1 MIAGAQVWDE
11 AGADPKEAMMPYVD
25 TPLTEQIREVVS
37 SAWGL
42 DAEDVGE
49 RLVGGEESA
58 AFRVGAQ
65 VVRISPAWRTTAEL
79 EWCHSIALA
88 AAEEIPEAVPPL
100 PHQAGATVIRVAGR
114 PVSVWPYI
122 EGSRVDDDDA
132 CQRAEA
138 AELLARLHQVLG
150 SQRGR
155 FGPRPG
161 GGSTVTTRAIEHG
174 DSELD
179 TWVRAFDAEARW
191 TQPIH
196 GDFYAGNL
204 LARSG
209 HIVALLDWDE
219 AILSPPER
227 ELAWAAWE
235 FGDGLWADNLDE
247 VWRFVAAYKDAGGP
261 ADPPD
266 DLTLR
271 SLVRER
277 LLGEMHYVDQHHQR
291 TELTDEDRS
300 YRQRQQERYEQL
312 RS

>member
-1 MIAGAQVWDE
+1 MTAGAHLWDE
-11 AGADPKEAMMPYVD
+11 AGADPKKAMMPYVD
-25 TPLTEQIREVVS
+25 TPLTGEIRVAVS

-42 DAEDVGE
+42 DAGDAGE
-49 RLVGGEESA
+49 CLFGGEESA

-65 VVRISPAWRTTAEL
+65 VVRIGPAWRTTAEL
-79 EWCHSIALA
+79 EWCHGIAMA
-88 AAEEIPEAVPPL
+88 AAQEIPEAVPPL
-100 PHQAGATVIRVAGR
+100 PNNAGATVIRVAGR
-114 PVSVWPYI
+114 PVSVWPYL

-132 CQRAEA
+132 CQWAEA

-150 SQRGR
+150 SQRRR
-155 FGPRPG
+155 FGPRPAG
-161 GGSTVTTRAIEHG
+161 GGTVTTRAIER

-179 TWVRAFDAEARW
+179 RWVRAFDAEARW

-219 AILSPPER
+219 AILSRPER
-227 ELAWAAWE
+227 ELAWVAWE
-235 FGDGLWADNLDE
+235 FGHGLWADSLDD
-247 VWRFVAAYKDAGGP
+247 VWKFVAAYKDAGGP

-277 LLGEMHYVDQHHQR
+277 LLGEMYYVDQHHQGH
-291 TELTDEDRS
+291 DEDRS
-300 YRQRQQERYEQL
+300 YRQRQQERYEEL
-312 RS
+312 CS

>member
-1 MIAGAQVWDE
+1 
-11 AGADPKEAMMPYVD
+11 MMPYVD
-25 TPLTEQIREVVS
+25 TPLTGQIREVVS

-42 DAEDVGE
+42 DVGDAGE
-49 RLVGGEESA
+49 RLFGGEESA
-58 AFRVGAQ
+58 AFRLGTE
-65 VVRISPAWRTTAEL
+65 VVRIGPAWRTTAEL
-79 EWCHSIALA
+79 EWCHGIAMA

-100 PHQAGATVIRVAGR
+100 PNHAGATVIRVAGR

-122 EGSRVDDDDA
+122 EGSRADDDDE
-132 CQRAEA
+132 CQWAEA

-155 FGPRPG
+155 IGSRPVG
-161 GGSTVTTRAIEHG
+161 GGTVTTRAIGH
-174 DSELD
+174 DPELD
-179 TWVRAFDAEARW
+179 RWVCAFDADARW

-196 GDFYAGNL
+196 GDFYPGNL
-204 LARSG
+204 LARNG

-219 AILSPPER
+219 AILSPPAR

-247 VWRFVAAYKDAGGP
+247 VWEFVTAYKDAGGP

-277 LLGEMHYVDQHHQR
+277 LLGEMHYVDQHHQG

-300 YRQRQQERYEQL
+300 CRQRQQERYEQL

>member
-1 MIAGAQVWDE
+1 MWE
-11 AGADPKEAMMPYVD
+11 
-25 TPLTEQIREVVS
+25 TR
-37 SAWGL
+37 
-42 DAEDVGE
+42 E
-49 RLVGGEESA
+49 RLPGGEESA
-58 AFRVGAQ
+58 AFRIGAQ
-65 VVRISPAWRTTAEL
+65 VVRIGPAWRSTAEL
-79 EWCHSIALA
+79 EWCYSVALA

-100 PHQAGATVIRVAGR
+100 LQRPGANVIRVAGR

-122 EGSRVDDDDA
+122 EGSRADDDDE
-132 CQRAEA
+132 CQWAEA

-155 FGPRPG
+155 FGPRPEG
-161 GGSTVTTRAIEHG
+161 GGTVTTRANGH
-174 DSELD
+174 DPELD
-179 TWVRAFDAEARW
+179 RWVGAFDAEGRW

-196 GDFYAGNL
+196 GDFDAGNL

-235 FGDGLWADNLDE
+235 FGDGLWANDLDE
-247 VWRFVAAYKDAGGP
+247 VWQFVAAYQDAGGP
-261 ADPPD
+261 ADPLD
-266 DLTLR
+266 DLTLQR
-271 SLVRER
+271 LVSQR
-277 LLGEMHYVDQHHQR
+277 LLGEMHYVDQQPQG
-291 TELTDEDRS
+291 TEPTDEDRS

>member
-1 MIAGAQVWDE
+1 MS
-11 AGADPKEAMMPYVD
+11 YVD
-25 TPLTEQIREVVS
+25 TPLTGEIREAVS

-42 DAEDVGE
+42 DVRDAGE
-49 RLVGGEESA
+49 RLFGGEESA

-65 VVRISPAWRTTAEL
+65 VVRIGPAWRTTAEL
-79 EWCHSIALA
+79 EWCHGIALA
-88 AAEEIPEAVPPL
+88 AAAEIPEVVPPL
-100 PHQAGATVIRVAGR
+100 PNHAGATVIRVGGR
-114 PVSVWPYI
+114 PVSLWPYV
-122 EGSRVDDDDA
+122 EGSRGDDDDA

-138 AELLARLHQVLG
+138 AELPARLHQVLG
-150 SQRGR
+150 SQPGR
-155 FGPRPG
+155 FGPRPDG
-161 GGSTVTTRAIEHG
+161 GGTVTTRAIQHG
-174 DSELD
+174 DSELHR
-179 TWVRAFDAEARW
+179 WVRAFDAEARW

-219 AILSPPER
+219 AILSRPER

-235 FGDGLWADNLDE
+235 FGHGLCADNLDE
-247 VWRFVAAYKDAGGP
+247 VWKFVALYKDAGGP

-277 LLGEMHYVDQHHQR
+277 LLGEMYYVDQYHQG

-300 YRQRQQERYEQL
+300 YRQRQQERYEHL

>member
-1 MIAGAQVWDE
+1 MRPE
-11 AGADPKEAMMPYVD
+11 APKEAMMPSVD
-25 TPLTEQIREVVS
+25 TPLTRETRDAVS

-42 DAEDVGE
+42 DAGDGGE
-49 RLVGGEESA
+49 RLFGGEESA

-65 VVRISPAWRTTAEL
+65 VVRIGPTWRTTAEL
-79 EWCHSIALA
+79 EWCHTIALA
-88 AAEEIPEAVPPL
+88 TAQEIPEVVPPL
-100 PHQAGATVIRVAGR
+100 PHHAGATVIRVAGR

-122 EGSRVDDDDA
+122 EGSRVDDDDP
-132 CQRAEA
+132 CQRAQA
-138 AELLARLHQVLG
+138 AELLARLHQVFG

-155 FGPRPG
+155 FGPRPDG
-161 GGSTVTTRAIEHG
+161 GGTVTTRAIQHG
-174 DSELD
+174 DSELHR
-179 TWVRAFDAEARW
+179 WVRAFDAEARW

-219 AILSPPER
+219 AILSRPER

-247 VWRFVAAYKDAGGP
+247 VSKFVALYKDAGGP

-277 LLGEMHYVDQHHQR
+277 LLGEMYYVDQNRQGI
-291 TELTDEDRS
+291 ELNDEDRS
-300 YRQRQQERYEQL
+300 YRQRQQERYEHL